1 MMIVC
6 IEGIDACGKDTQS
19 HLLAERLGCESIRFP
34 DYESPTGIL
43 INQHLHSKW
52 AAKQN
57 LGGHGDHLIDA
68 MVFQSLML
76 TNRMEAAARIHRYRM
91 EQKNLVLNRYW
102 PSGVVY
108 GQADGLN
115 VDWLLQVHVMLPQAH
130 HYVLIDI
137 PAEVSTMRRPERRD
151 RYEMQPGLMEIVAS
165 GYLELWSRM
174 HDAHMSAWHMVDG
187 TKKSDQV
194 HEAICDAI
202 GVD

>member
-1 MMIVC
+1 
-6 IEGIDACGKDTQS
+6 
-19 HLLAERLGCESIRFP
+19 
-34 DYESPTGIL
+34 
-43 INQHLHSKW
+43 
-52 AAKQN
+52 
-57 LGGHGDHLIDA
+57 
-68 MVFQSLML
+68 
-76 TNRMEAAARIHRYRM
+76 M